1 MTETKVVKITKKMR
15 FEEIKGI
22 LENLERA
29 DLVEFV
35 ENELE
40 LLAKKSA
47 SRSTKPT
54 KRQNENVD
62 LKEEIY
68 SVMTSTDADN
78 GLTCTDIA
86 VLLGG
91 KVSTQRIQP
100 QLKVLISENKVEN
113 FKEKGVSLYK
123 VKED

>member
-35 ENELE
+35 DKELE

-68 SVMTSTDADN
+68 SVMTNTDADN

>member
-35 ENELE
+35 DKELE

-47 SRSTKPT
+47 SRSSKPT
-54 KRQNENVD
+54 KRQSENVD

-68 SVMTSTDADN
+68 SAMTSAEADN